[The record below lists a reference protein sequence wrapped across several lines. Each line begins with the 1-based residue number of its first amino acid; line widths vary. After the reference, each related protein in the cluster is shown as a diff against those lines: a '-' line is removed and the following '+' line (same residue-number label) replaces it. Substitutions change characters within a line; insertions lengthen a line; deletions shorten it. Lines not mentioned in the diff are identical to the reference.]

1 MGNYTEFSLTV
12 QCDKAKYNE
21 KDIIAHL
28 RRDYSEAAY
37 ALNEDGSMANEAKWY
52 HSDEDMKEFSKK
64 YPDVLFTLDILALAI
79 DDPEYADEDGNM
91 ALDIRYKN
99 GVAS

>member
-1 MGNYTEFSLTV
+1 MGNYARYSLTV
-12 QCDKAKYNE
+12 QCDEKKYVA

-28 RRDYSEAAY
+28 RQDYTEAAY
-37 ALNEDGSMANEAKWY
+37 ALDEDGGTANEAKWY
-52 HSDEDMKEFSKK
+52 KQDKEMKEFSKK
-64 YPDVLFTLDILALAI
+64 YPDVLFVFDILALAI
-79 DDPEYADEDGNM
+79 DDEEYADENGNM